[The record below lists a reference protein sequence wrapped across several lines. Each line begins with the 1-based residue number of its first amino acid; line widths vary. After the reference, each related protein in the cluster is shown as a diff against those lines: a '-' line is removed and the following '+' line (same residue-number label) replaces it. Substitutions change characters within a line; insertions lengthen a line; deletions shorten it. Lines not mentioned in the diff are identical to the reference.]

1 MKRWKKVIIIISVLI
16 TIAILLVLGINQYV
30 KIFAK
35 SKIVEDTSNINK
47 NIDAI
52 LVLGCQVKED
62 GSLSLML
69 KDRLDKAIELYKAN
83 KVPKIIV
90 SGDHGTREYDEVN
103 AMKKYLIQNDI
114 KSEDI
119 FMDHAGFS
127 TYESMYRA
135 KYIFEAKKVIVVTQ
149 EYHLY
154 RAVYIGNKLG
164 IETYGVPAK
173 KVNYYGQTGRDIRE
187 ILARNKDFIKC
198 IFKPEP
204 TYLGET
210 IPVSGNGDLT
220 NDKNI

>member
-1 MKRWKKVIIIISVLI
+1 MKRWKKVIIIFIMLCIIGGLLI
-16 TIAILLVLGINQYV
+16 LAINEYV
-30 KIFAK
+30 KERAK
-35 SKIVEDTSNINK
+35 RNIIENISNSNK
-47 NIDAI
+47 DVDAI
-52 LVLGCQVKED
+52 LILGCQVKED

-69 KDRLDKAIELYKAN
+69 KDRLDKAIELYKNNMAS
-83 KVPKIIV
+83 KIIV
-90 SGDHGTREYDEVN
+90 SGDHGTEEYDEVN
-103 AMKKYLIQNDI
+103 AMKKYLIENDI

-135 KYIFEAKKVIVVTQ
+135 KYIFEVEKIIVVTQ

-164 IETYGVPAK
+164 IKTYGVPAEK
-173 KVNYYGQTGRDIRE
+173 ISYYGQAGREIRE

-198 IFKPEP
+198 IFKPKP
-204 TYLGET
+204 TYLGDS

-220 NDKNI
+220 ND